1 MASRPPTIHQ
11 ETLAPLAL
19 PVDSKAGRQNTFLA
33 TLQVD
38 RSSPVPIYHQIKE
51 KIIDAI
57 AEEVLYE
64 GDPIPSERELV
75 KHLNVSRMTVRRALN
90 ELSLSG
96 ELLTRPGKGTYV
108 HGRKVQQRLAHLAG
122 LSADMAQ
129 GGHITTSS
137 VLRAEIVSADGK
149 IAERLQLQSG
159 QSVVVLERL
168 RFVDGEP
175 TCWER
180 AYLPEQ
186 LCPALLRFDFTQ
198 RSLYDVLQ
206 KDYGLKLHHGWQSM
220 EAVPSNWREQQLLHI
235 PEGAPVFLAER
246 IVLTEAERVIEY
258 SKSSFRG
265 DRYRYE
271 VQLIGDHNE
280 KE

>member
-1 MASRPPTIHQ
+1 MASQPRTIHQ

-19 PVDSKAGRQNTFLA
+19 PADSKARRQNVFLSK
-33 TLQVD
+33 LQVD

-75 KHLNVSRMTVRRALN
+75 RHLNVSRMTVRRALN
-90 ELSLSG
+90 ELSLRG
-96 ELLTRPGKGTYV
+96 DLLTRPGKGTYV

-122 LSADMAQ
+122 LSADMARS
-129 GGHITTSS
+129 GHTTSS
-137 VLRAEIVSADGK
+137 KVLRAEVISADGK
-149 IAERLQLQSG
+149 IAERLQLG
-159 QSVVVLERL
+159 HGEAVIVLERL
-168 RFVDGEP
+168 RAVDGEP

-180 AYLPEQ
+180 AYLPEK
-186 LCPALLRFDFTQ
+186 LCPDLLRFDFSQ
-198 RSLYDVLQ
+198 RSLYNVLQ
-206 KDYGLKLHHGWQSM
+206 IDYGLTLQHGWQSM

-246 IVLTEAERVIEY
+246 VVLTDTERVIEY
-258 SKSSFRG
+258 SKASFRG